1 METLTH
7 YKKLRNPDYMGAYC
21 MPTDGSE
28 IILTIKS
35 VAVQQVANTE
45 GKKSDCTVVY
55 WQEPNWKPMILN
67 AINSKVIAKVA
78 KSPYIEKWVGVKV
91 QIYTAKVKAFGDEH
105 DALRIRT
112 FAPQI
117 TEAKT
122 PDPHIDEQAIK
133 EATDKI
139 KACSTLSEL
148 QTVYKSFTPQMQRI
162 QAIITEKDNMKT
174 YLQATEQK

>member
-7 YKKLRNPDYMGAYC
+7 YKKLRNPDYMGSYC

-28 IILTIKS
+28 IILTIKAVS
-35 VAVQQVANTE
+35 VQQVANTE

-55 WQEPNWKPMILN
+55 WQEQNWKPMILN
-67 AINSKVIAKVA
+67 ATNSKVIAKLA
-78 KSPYIEKWVGVKV
+78 KSPYIEKWIGVKV

-112 FAPQI
+112 FAPKVDEI
-117 TEAKT
+117 KT
-122 PDPHIDEQAIK
+122 PDPHIDEVAIK

-139 KACSTLSEL
+139 KACTTLAELEST
-148 QTVYKSFTPQMQRI
+148 YKSFTPQMQRI
-162 QAIITEKDNMKT
+162 EAIKTEAANMKSF
-174 YLQATEQK
+174 LQATEQK